1 MMLALWMAATL
12 RRRSRRA
19 SAKAKRAMR
28 RDALDAL
35 DHAGGDLVFDTRVE
49 VFGVLAHHDEIDAR
63 EGRAHALPAPG
74 RAHVG
79 VEVEGLAQGDVDA
92 AVARAADLRLERAL
106 ERHAI
111 AADRGEERIGNR
123 RAELLEG
130 GAARE

>member
-19 SAKAKRAMR
+19 SAKAKRDAPRRPR
-28 RDALDAL
+28 RDDLDAL

-92 AVARAADLRLERAL
+92 AVARAADLRLE
-106 ERHAI
+106 
-111 AADRGEERIGNR
+111 
-123 RAELLEG
+123 
-130 GAARE
+130 